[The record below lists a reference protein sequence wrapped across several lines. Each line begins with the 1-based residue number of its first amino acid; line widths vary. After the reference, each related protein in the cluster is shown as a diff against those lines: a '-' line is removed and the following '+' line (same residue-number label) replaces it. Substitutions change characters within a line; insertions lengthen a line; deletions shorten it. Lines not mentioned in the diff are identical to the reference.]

1 LTSIHRTP
9 QKYTKIHLWLVR
21 SKIFWGGSIND
32 GLNPTIG
39 SFATSQRRRKAAAD
53 MGCDIFFDWDSA
65 RSVSGKAEREVMGK
79 PDLMGVKNAI
89 NHPQNYNF
97 YRWYN
102 VIQTIPKPKWVVY
115 DICFDRMGI
124 EWGQNQDIMGKWW
137 ETQIQWMGWFFFS
150 SETMVL
156 PSQSRWLLGVSLG
169 WG

>member
-1 LTSIHRTP
+1 MIG
-9 QKYTKIHLWLVR
+9 
-21 SKIFWGGSIND
+21 SKQDFLRGSIND

-89 NHPQNYNF
+89 NHPQNYHF

-115 DICFDRMGI
+115 DICFTQNGNRMGT
-124 EWGQNQDIMGKWW
+124 ESGYHGKMMGNSV
-137 ETQIQWMGWFFFS
+137 QWMG
-150 SETMVL
+150 
-156 PSQSRWLLGVSLG
+156 
-169 WG
+169 